1 MLGAD
6 PFLASLH
13 RHRLAAGLI
22 VLQAAL
28 STLLLVLALATTS
41 EIRSRLVQPSGLD
54 EARLLRVVIRGQT
67 NAQAQSLEQARLA
80 QLPGVSAVMRINQ
93 VPFGGESWKASFGS
107 RPGSAAGTVKGTVYL
122 GDVDLRARLA
132 LPLRQGRDF
141 RPGEYGYGFSDFHHV
156 LLSESIATRL
166 FPQGH
171 AVGNRIFM
179 GKRPL
184 RVVGIYA
191 ALQGATPEDTDSLIV
206 PVRFGAGKAHTYLL
220 RLGSS
225 QRPAADVV
233 ATAVQDATAA
243 RWLADLRSVAELRQ
257 AYFARDR
264 WIAFGLLA
272 GAGVWLLGTGVG
284 LANLADLLLQ
294 ARLRQ
299 IGLCRALG
307 ARSGQI
313 RWQLRREHLLLT
325 GTGALA
331 GLALLHALLR
341 AWPWLGMQLH
351 TGSAGLQL
359 FAIALVVATGQCA
372 MWPITREADAVSP
385 TGALRHA

>member
-22 VLQAAL
+22 ALQAAL
-28 STLLLVLALATTS
+28 SAILLVLALAGTS
-41 EIRSRLVQPSGLD
+41 EIRRRVAQPSGLD
-54 EARLLRVVIRGQT
+54 EARLLRVIVRGAT
-67 NAQAQSLEQARLA
+67 DARAQSLEQARLT
-80 QLPGVSAVMRINQ
+80 QLPGVSAVVRINQ
-93 VPFGGESWKASFGS
+93 VPFGGEAWAAGFGS
-107 RPGSAAGTVKGTVYL
+107 RPGTAAGTVKGTMYL
-122 GDVDLRARLA
+122 GDVDLRERLA

-141 RPGEYGYGFSDFHHV
+141 RAGEYVQDVYDFDHV
-156 LLSESIATRL
+156 LLSEPMAMRL

-184 RVVGIYA
+184 RVIGLYA
-191 ALQGATPEDTDSLIV
+191 ALQGATPEETDSLIV
-206 PVRFGAGKAHTYLL
+206 PVRFAGGNARTYLL
-220 RLGSS
+220 RLAAS
-225 QRPAADVV
+225 QRPTADQVAA
-233 ATAVQDATAA
+233 AVQDASAS

-264 WIAFGLLA
+264 WIALGLLV
-272 GAGVWLLGTGVG
+272 GAGLWLLGTGVG
-284 LANLADLLLQ
+284 LANLADLLLH

-307 ARSGQI
+307 ARTGQI

-325 GTGALA
+325 GAGALA
-331 GLALLHALLR
+331 GLALLHVLLR

-351 TGSAGLQL
+351 TGSATLQL
-359 FAIALVVATGQCA
+359 LAIALVVATGQCA
-372 MWPITREADAVSP
+372 MWPIAREVDAVSP
-385 TGALRHA
+385 TGVLRHA

>member
-22 VLQAAL
+22 ALQAAL
-28 STLLLVLALATTS
+28 STILLVLALAGAS
-41 EIRSRLVQPSGLD
+41 DIRRRIAQPSGLD
-54 EARLLRVVIRGQT
+54 EARLLRVVVGGKT
-67 NAQAQSLEQARLA
+67 NTQAQVLEQARLA
-80 QLPGVSAVMRINQ
+80 QLPGVSSVVRINQ
-93 VPFGGESWKASFGS
+93 VPFGGEAWAASFGS
-107 RPGSAAGTVKGTVYL
+107 LPGTAAGTVQGTMYL
-122 GDVDLRARLA
+122 GDIDLRERLA

-141 RPGEYGYGFSDFHHV
+141 HAGEYVQNVYAFHHV
-156 LLSESIATRL
+156 LLSEPLAARL

-171 AVGNRIFM
+171 PVGHNIFM

-184 RVVGIYA
+184 RVVGVYA
-191 ALQGATPEDTDSLIV
+191 ALQGATPEEADSLIV

-220 RLGSS
+220 RLAAS
-225 QRPAADVV
+225 QRPPAERVSAAIQG
-233 ATAVQDATAA
+233 AGTT

-272 GAGVWLLGTGVG
+272 GVGLWLLGTGVG
-284 LANLADLLLQ
+284 LANLADLLLH

-325 GTGALA
+325 GAGALA
-331 GLALLHALLR
+331 GLALLHLLLR

-351 TGSAGLQL
+351 TGSPALQL
-359 FAIALVVATGQCA
+359 FAIVLVVATGQCA

-385 TGALRHA
+385 TGVLRHA